1 MTKRAELT
9 ALVVGAVVLAGC
21 GSHAGSS
28 ASTPTARPTFKI
40 SRAAAAHRGRPL
52 SYAVYHHLVGAVDFD
67 HENAEL
73 ARMTRGQ
80 RALYAL
86 ASVDGEIENGGFSQ
100 LFVNSTGSLTD
111 EAVEGAR
118 LFGARNYETLL
129 RRAVRLFPERRVP
142 EGFERRNRELEG
154 ISEAA
159 LTRLDDAWF
168 ATYERD
174 PLDRYY
180 ERYIR
185 RHPSEFFRG
194 ET

>member
-1 MTKRAELT
+1 VTTRAALPP
-9 ALVVGAVVLAGC
+9 LVVGAVIFGGC
-21 GSHAGSS
+21 GSHARSS
-28 ASTPTARPTFKI
+28 ASTPTTRPTFKI
-40 SRAAAAHRGRPL
+40 ARAAAGHGGRPL
-52 SYAVYHHLVGAVDFD
+52 SYAVYDHLVGAVDFD
-67 HENAEL
+67 HENADL
-73 ARMTRGQ
+73 ARMTPGQ

-111 EAVEGAR
+111 EAIDGAR
-118 LFGARNYETLL
+118 LFGARTYGTLL
-129 RRAVRLFPERRVP
+129 RRAGRLFPKRRVP
-142 EGFERRNRELEG
+142 EGFERRNRELEA

-168 ATYERD
+168 AASERD

-185 RHPSEFFRG
+185 RHPSQFFRG